1 MFEPDDYRTCH
12 NCGKETYIDLRK
24 LCQQCYTSEWVPYNK
39 FLDIEYIAEGG
50 FSKIFKA
57 TWNLNGQKRHIVLKA
72 LNNSKNA
79 NTKFLNELKL
89 TYQLKSKFVIK
100 CYGATQ
106 NPKTKNYAFILD
118 YAPNGDLNHFL
129 RKNFKKVTWKKK
141 LNLFRDII
149 IGIKLLH
156 DKKIVHCDL
165 HSGNILIITNDFKAV
180 ISDLGFSQRVTS
192 NSENSKK
199 PQPQM
204 YGVISYMAS
213 ELFKGQSYSYA
224 SDIYSLGMIMW
235 QLTSGHRPFHDRE
248 HGPILILDIL
258 DGKRPK
264 TTKDTPESTQNP
276 KTKNYA
282 FILDYAPN
290 GDLNHFLRKN
300 FKKVTW
306 KKKLNLFRDII
317 IGIKLLHDKKIVH
330 CDLHSGN
337 ILIITNDFKA
347 VISDLGFSQR
357 VTSNSENSKKPQ
369 PQMYGVISYMASELF
384 KGQSYSYASD
394 IYSLGMIMWQLTS
407 GHRPFHDR
415 EHGPI
420 LILDIL
426 DGKRPKTT
434 KDTPECWENL
444 MKKCWHPDP
453 SQRPTIDE
461 IYQLFID
468 FKYYCDH
475 SKDDTKKHYPDK
487 CDILLEFQKAEKV
500 RLEMIKSKKPFVNNP
515 FYEHPNSRYFSTPL
529 DSMLESIINSDQFLI
544 DKFDINNSDSDR
556 IDNIENSEQELSD
569 QFSNDNFDIMDNNSD
584 RINNIE
590 NSVLEENSKNSNF
603 TIFSFFCLLLFHIL
617 LHVLLS
623 SHW

>member
-1 MFEPDDYRTCH
+1 MFEPNDYHICK
-12 NCGKETYIDLRK
+12 NCGKVTYIDIRK
-24 LCQQCYTSEWVPYNK
+24 LCQQCYTSGNKNIDNFIKHTQLSIKFNLNKIRPELQSYLEWVRFNN
-39 FLDIEYIAEGG
+39 FLDIEPIAEGG
-50 FSKIFKA
+50 FSRIYKA
-57 TWNLNGQKRHIVLKA
+57 TWRKNSNGQKRRIVLKV
-72 LNNSKNA
+72 LNDSKNA
-79 NTKFLNELKL
+79 DTKFLNELKL
-89 TYQLKSKFVIK
+89 TYRLKSKFVIK

-106 NPKTKNYAFILD
+106 DPKTKDYAFILD
-118 YAPNGDLNHFL
+118 YAPNGDLHHFL

-165 HSGNILIITNDFKAV
+165 HSGNILIITNDFEAV
-180 ISDLGFSQRVTS
+180 ISDLGFSQRVTV

-199 PQPQM
+199 SQM
-204 YGVISYMAS
+204 YGLKLTYRLKSKFVIKCYGA
-213 ELFKGQSYSYA
+213 
-224 SDIYSLGMIMW
+224 
-235 QLTSGHRPFHDRE
+235 
-248 HGPILILDIL
+248 
-258 DGKRPK
+258 
-264 TTKDTPESTQNP
+264 TQDP
-276 KTKNYA
+276 KTKDYA

-290 GDLNHFLRKN
+290 GDLHHFLRKN

-337 ILIITNDFKA
+337 ILIITNDFEA

-357 VTSNSENSKKPQ
+357 VTVNSENSKKS
-369 PQMYGVISYMASELF
+369 QMYGVIPYMAPELF
-384 KGQSYSYASD
+384 KGQPYSYASD

-415 EHGPI
+415 GHGPI

-426 DGKRPKTT
+426 DGKRPEIT

-444 MKKCWHPDP
+444 MKKCWHPNP
-453 SQRPTIDE
+453 SQRPTMDE
-461 IYQLFID
+461 IYQLFLD

-475 SKDDTKKHYPDK
+475 SKGDIKKKYPDK
-487 CDILLEFQKAEKV
+487 CDILLEFKKAEEE
-500 RLEMIKSKKPFVNNP
+500 RREMIKSKKSFVNNP
-515 FYEHPNSRYFSTPL
+515 FHEHPNSRYFSIPL
-529 DSMLESIINSDQFLI
+529 DSMLESIIDSDQFLI

-556 IDNIENSEQELSD
+556 INNIENSEQELSD
-569 QFSNDNFDIMDNNSD
+569 QFDQFSNDNFDIMDSNSD
-584 RINNIE
+584 QINNIE
-590 NSVLEENSKNSNF
+590 NSVLEENSKNSIF
-603 TIFSFFCLLLFHIL
+603 TVFSFFCLLLFHIL

-623 SHW
+623 KLYHLW